1 LFNESSKRPIS
12 IIEVEMRGREQPAE
26 IVGAHYD
33 VRFAGGQRQWF
44 GSRGFVRPG
53 GGFRKTPDRADL
65 ASRGLCQRRAAVSAN
80 LQDGGRVYAK
90 RSRERGERVSGML
103 SLETLGYCS
112 EVKGSQKLSLGG
124 WLLPPRGDFIA
135 LVANRAS
142 RPLRAIVERTFPEQA
157 GLTCRGIVLPVHFPG
172 AWSSDHRSS

>member
-1 LFNESSKRPIS
+1 
-12 IIEVEMRGREQPAE
+12 
-26 IVGAHYD
+26 
-33 VRFAGGQRQWF
+33 
-44 GSRGFVRPG
+44 
-53 GGFRKTPDRADL
+53 
-65 ASRGLCQRRAAVSAN
+65 
-80 LQDGGRVYAK
+80 
-90 RSRERGERVSGML
+90 ML